1 MQRYQGSC
9 HCGAIKFGFQ
19 AEPITMGLRCNCSL
33 CIRKGALMSAFVLAP
48 EQLTIE
54 SKPQS
59 LGLYQFGSEIAKHH
73 FCTNCGVY
81 TFHQTVRAPG
91 QYRINLGCVEG
102 LDTNELSTELFDGRN
117 LI

>member
-1 MQRYQGSC
+1 MQSYQGSC
-9 HCGAIKFGFQ
+9 HCGTIRFGFTT
-19 AEPITMGLRCNCSL
+19 EPITKGLRCNCSL

-54 SKPQS
+54 SGLEF
-59 LGLYQFGSEIAKHH
+59 LGVYQFGSRIAKHH

-102 LDTNELSTELFDGRN
+102 LDICQLPSELFDGRN